1 MNGKIEPALSRL
13 HKRSISATDI
23 CSQFWCEKQMEL
35 NYLKPSQPTKEMVGG
50 SRIHEKLKEAVYTK
64 LDAEPVTYG
73 DMLYKQAYENYT
85 SLLSLREKGICRE
98 LKIYGSFNG
107 YRISGQIDEIR
118 IEDGKSM
125 IVERK
130 TVKDSKAP
138 NPSTALLHHIQI
150 MLYRKLLG
158 DILEGLYTFDNFRN
172 SYGIEK
178 IRTSDQFASTLASI
192 GVKEEFMGLTN
203 IFRIMFR
210 EASSMQRLSDR
221 LLISY
226 MNRSDGKEA
235 TEVSID
241 YDRSFIDGKLAYA
254 MGYWN
259 GEREASPVT
268 EEEKWKCNFCR
279 FFRNECTVWSAGI
292 SVGGGV

>member
-1 MNGKIEPALSRL
+1 MNGKMEPALARL

-35 NYLKPSQPTKEMVGG
+35 NYLKPTQPTKEMVGG
-50 SRIHEKLKEAVYTK
+50 SRIHEKLKEAVYMK

-73 DMLYKQAYENYT
+73 DALYKQAYENYM
-85 SLLSLREKGICRE
+85 SLLSLREKGVCRE

-107 YRISGQIDEIR
+107 YRISGQVDEIR
-118 IEDGKSM
+118 NADNKSM

-130 TVKDSKAP
+130 TVKDNKAP
-138 NPSTALLHHIQI
+138 NPSTSLLHRIQI

-158 DILEGLYTFDNFRN
+158 DILEGSYTFDNFCN

-178 IRTSDQFASTLASI
+178 IRMSDQFTSALPSI
-192 GVKEEFMGLTN
+192 GVREEFMGLTN

-210 EASSMQRLSDR
+210 EASSMQQLSDR

-235 TEVSID
+235 TEVLID
-241 YDRSFIDGKLAYA
+241 YDRSFINGKLAHA

-259 GEREASPVT
+259 GEREASPVI

-279 FFRNECTVWSAGI
+279 FFRNECTVWSADVSG
-292 SVGGGV
+292 GGGV